1 MVKYLLS
8 ADKDL
13 KWHGQIIDDSE
24 GTIGQSRQITRF
36 RENVDPAIIQ
46 FITNQERFIFG
57 GMDSKS
63 EMRVAKFRNEL
74 NKILSKNHF
83 KTAKLSLKIDPEKFT
98 ALGIEFE
105 FESTEE

>member
-8 ADKDL
+8 SDQDRV
-13 KWHGQIIDDSE
+13 WHGQIIDDSE

-46 FITNQERFIFG
+46 FITKHEKFIFG
-57 GMDSKS
+57 GSDIRPD
-63 EMRVAKFRNEL
+63 MRVAKFRNEL